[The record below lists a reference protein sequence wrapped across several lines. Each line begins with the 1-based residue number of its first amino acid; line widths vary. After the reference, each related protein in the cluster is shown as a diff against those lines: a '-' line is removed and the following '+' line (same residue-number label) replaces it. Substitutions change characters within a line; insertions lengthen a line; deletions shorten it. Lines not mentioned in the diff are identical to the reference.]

1 VRASG
6 ARLSRGRTR
15 RRSGGSS
22 SAWGECT
29 LVGLVL
35 AKIGWFALEGS
46 RPCLRAQCDPHPP
59 RSAFGFARS
68 RSSLETCH
76 RHVSFAA
83 RTAPRPRK
91 GEGGRLTL
99 IRCRICRHPSPLRG
113 GGTTRSVVGGG
124 LATVGAR
131 VRSRDAFCIR
141 VLLQRPS
148 SPHPSC
154 TSPRG
159 ISEGWRAPGLM
170 PGGQSAFGGTV
181 RAPAAVS
188 DRSAVALRF
197 ASRLAPPRTME
208 GAPSPASPAR
218 P

>member
-1 VRASG
+1 VRCG
-6 ARLSRGRTR
+6 VY
-15 RRSGGSS
+15 
-22 SAWGECT
+22 C
-29 LVGLVL
+29 
-35 AKIGWFALEGS
+35 GS
-46 RPCLRAQCDPHPP
+46 RWAPAFAGEVEKDGKWRAQQRGAIPARGPCDPHPP
-59 RSAFGFARS
+59 RFAWS